1 MSQHLNRE
9 NEGLTSIMQI
19 GPKKTS
25 IMQMVVDLAYVL
37 LITYSIYVYVFC
49 QNLISNFFMKKK
61 EK

>member
-9 NEGLTSIMQI
+9 NDGLTSMMQI

-37 LITYSIYVYVFC
+37 LITYSLYMHMCC